1 MNQDNALDVV
11 EFNEV
16 VSSAF
21 QTLQKHE
28 VDILFSHFDKK
39 GLGKITLAEFKHGLN
54 ERASLESKMRF
65 YLHDFITPLQFL
77 VKRAGNLQVNDIF
90 DLFVTKAGATMATP
104 QTFQRVLRQY
114 LNLDLTDDELSLL
127 NNALIGFYGESAT
140 SKGLTKAQFSDF
152 MGRNFHIQTLDMD
165 NVALATMTKERVR
178 IALNARIRS
187 SSDTF
192 ESLITPYMHENGS
205 MTMRSLKVFLT
216 VTAGRSGLSP
226 YEIECLVN
234 YLDRADKDG
243 WITRS
248 ELDREIKP

>member
-1 MNQDNALDVV
+1 
-11 EFNEV
+11 
-16 VSSAF
+16 
-21 QTLQKHE
+21 
-28 VDILFSHFDKK
+28 
-39 GLGKITLAEFKHGLN
+39 
-54 ERASLESKMRF
+54 
-65 YLHDFITPLQFL
+65 
-77 VKRAGNLQVNDIF
+77 
-90 DLFVTKAGATMATP
+90 MATP

-140 SKGLTKAQFSDF
+140 SKGLTKAHFTDF
-152 MGRNFHIQTLDMD
+152 LGRNFHIQTLDMD

-192 ESLITPYMHENGS
+192 ESLITPYMHESGS

-234 YLDRADKDG
+234 HLDRADKDG

>member
-1 MNQDNALDVV
+1 M
-11 EFNEV
+11 
-16 VSSAF
+16 
-21 QTLQKHE
+21 
-28 VDILFSHFDKK
+28 
-39 GLGKITLAEFKHGLN
+39 
-54 ERASLESKMRF
+54 
-65 YLHDFITPLQFL
+65 
-77 VKRAGNLQVNDIF
+77 
-90 DLFVTKAGATMATP
+90 
-104 QTFQRVLRQY
+104 LRQY

-127 NNALIGFYGESAT
+127 NNALIGFYGGSAT
-140 SKGLTKAQFSDF
+140 STGLSKAQFCDF
-152 MGRNFHIQTLDMD
+152 MGRNFHIQTLDMN
-165 NVALATMTKERVR
+165 NVALATQTKDRVR

-234 YLDRADKDG
+234 DLDRADKDG